1 MKFLDRVKQQTKN
14 SIQFFPKVFRKLS
27 ISTQLTLTIILLF
40 ASFFLLQ
47 SILNNQF
54 FKNYYIDS
62 EFDNIQTD
70 LINYIDALNSPD
82 TDPYDIMYNFT
93 QENNAYSVIVD
104 GQYRILKSTFT
115 NYTITI
121 DNVQDEALYTLLV
134 PENNYDYS
142 IGDTIDATI
151 YEYNESLYS
160 AALIETN
167 DMTIYE
173 SNIACSNETCITIS
187 GTITS
192 IQKPNNLNY
201 LFQENLLVET
211 EINKLRNDAINLN
224 NHAYEYKEGE
234 VAYWYRS
241 NDGPEDALVFVHEL
255 DWVRVV
261 TIIPIADTND
271 IISIVSS
278 YNYYVYATAIAIIFL
293 WSFRLSSIISK
304 PTKKIE
310 AVTREIAQLNFN
322 VEANEYN
329 NREHASLSRSI
340 NLITRNLKETL
351 AAINAKNKELTEL
364 YEEQSKQVL
373 LKKRLVSSISHELKT
388 PLMIM
393 QVIIQGI
400 LDDIIAKKDIDGEL
414 ENVLDEISKSSL
426 MIQDMLQIYRLD
438 NAETVLEKT
447 HFDISKVTLDF
458 LKEFEHTIKKDQFDL
473 DINIQDQVIVFA
485 DEKLIKRVISN
496 FLTNAI
502 KYTPPTERIY
512 IEISEHENYVYY
524 ELTNY
529 GININ
534 EKELDNIWIP
544 FYRIKQT
551 QNMQKHTKGSGVG
564 LYLVS
569 EILTAH
575 EADYGIRNVNNGV
588 KAWFKLYTKIDG
600 NL

>member
-1 MKFLDRVKQQTKN
+1 MKPLKRVREKV
-14 SIQFFPKVFRKLS
+14 SSIIQFFPRLFRKLS
-27 ISTQLTLTIILLF
+27 ISTQLTITIFLLF

-54 FKNYYIDS
+54 FRDYYVDR
-62 EFDNIQTD
+62 EFDNIQSD
-70 LINYIDALNSPD
+70 LVNYLDSLNAPD
-82 TDPYDIMYNFT
+82 NDPYDVMYDFT
-93 QENNAYSVIVD
+93 QENNAYSVITD
-104 GQYRILKSTFT
+104 GEYRILASTFT
-115 NYTITI
+115 NYTFTI
-121 DNVQDEALYTLLV
+121 ENQQDNVSYTILV
-134 PENNYDYS
+134 PENTYDYAV
-142 IGDTIDATI
+142 GDTIDATI
-151 YEYNESLYS
+151 YEYNDSLYS
-160 AALIETN
+160 AAYINVEGES
-167 DMTIYE
+167 IYD
-173 SNIACSNETCITIS
+173 SNIACSNDSCLTVS
-187 GTITS
+187 GVVTEV
-192 IQKPNNLNY
+192 QKPNNLNY
-201 LFQENLLVET
+201 LFQDNLLVET
-211 EINKLRNDAINLN
+211 EISRLRSDAFNLS
-224 NHAYEYKEGE
+224 NHAYEYKNSE

-255 DWVRVV
+255 DWVWVV

-271 IISIVSS
+271 IVSIIAS

-322 VEANEYN
+322 VEAHEYN

-351 AAINAKNKELTEL
+351 EAINAKNQELTEL

-393 QVIIQGI
+393 QVTIQGI
-400 LDDIIAKKDIDGEL
+400 LDDIIKSENSDDEL
-414 ENVLDEISKSSL
+414 ENVLDEINKSSM

-438 NAETVLEKT
+438 NAETQLDKSE
-447 HFDISKVTLDF
+447 FDISAITMNF
-458 LKEFEHTIKKDQFDL
+458 LKEFEHSIKKDRFDL
-473 DINIQDQVIVFA
+473 DINIQDQVIVNA

-512 IEISEHENYVYY
+512 IEITEHKDHTYF

-529 GININ
+529 GINISN
-534 EKELDNIWIP
+534 DELDNIWMP

-551 QNMQKHTKGSGVG
+551 HQKATRTKGSGIG

-575 EADYGIRNVNNGV
+575 EADFGIKNVKNGV
-588 KAWFKLYTKIDG
+588 KAWFKLYH
-600 NL
+600 